1 MKIIVKITV
10 LHAIISIAA
19 IHLTSAQRYDP
30 NFVLPLGIGIASP
43 IIAIDRPLYFY
54 NEPDFDVLPD
64 QFKPVDS
71 VTFKKGNHYTDI
83 ATAPPWLAPEHIR
96 LDYDIF
102 TFRVVTYSQNWLE
115 VIVNNNN
122 GLTRWID
129 RQAVGYKEWGTY
141 LTEVVAVEIIN
152 AEKNPIRIKPQDDA
166 SILAQVPGAQL
177 RPIAVK
183 GDWLLVSTVGLA
195 DRIVPTG
202 WVRWRKDGILFVM
215 YSILS

>member
-1 MKIIVKITV
+1 MKYIRLFSLIGCIG
-10 LHAIISIAA
+10 
-19 IHLTSAQRYDP
+19 LTSSNLQLKAQRLDP

-43 IIAIDRPLYFY
+43 TLAPERPLYFY
-54 NEPDFDVLPD
+54 NEPDFDAAPY
-64 QFKPVDS
+64 QFKPADS
-71 VTFKKGNHYTDI
+71 ITFTQGEHYIDI
-83 ATAPPWLAPEHIR
+83 ATAPPWLAPEHIK

-102 TFRVVTYSQNWLE
+102 NFRVVTYSQNWLE
-115 VIVNNNN
+115 VIVNNTN

-129 RQAVGYKEWGTY
+129 RQAVDYKEWGTY
-141 LTEVVAVEIIN
+141 LTEIVAVEIIDV
-152 AEKNPIRIKPQDDA
+152 EKNPIRNKPQDNA
-166 SILAQVPGAQL
+166 GILAQVPGAQL

-202 WVRWRKDGILFVM
+202 WIRWKKDGVLLVM

>member
-1 MKIIVKITV
+1 MNYFKLVSLVLSWIASITIVD
-10 LHAIISIAA
+10 
-19 IHLTSAQRYDP
+19 AQRYDP
-30 NFVLPLGIGIASP
+30 NFVLPAGIGIASP
-43 IIAIDRPLYFY
+43 HMIPGAPLYFY
-54 NEPDFDVLPD
+54 SAPDFDAAPY
-64 QFKPVDS
+64 QFKPTDS
-71 VTFKKGNHYTDI
+71 ITFIKGKYNIEI
-83 ATAPPWLAPEHIR
+83 ATAPPWLAPEHIK
-96 LDYDIF
+96 LDYGIF

-115 VIVNNNN
+115 VIVNNTN

-129 RQAVGYKEWGTY
+129 RQAVGYKEWCTY
-141 LTEVVAVEIIN
+141 LTEIVAVEIIDV
-152 AEKNPIRIKPQDDA
+152 EKNPIRIKPQDNA

-202 WVRWRKDGILFVM
+202 WIRWKKDGILLVM

>member
-1 MKIIVKITV
+1 MKSEAACSIFVILVLISYFQVK
-10 LHAIISIAA
+10 
-19 IHLTSAQRYDP
+19 AQRYDP

-43 IIAIDRPLYFY
+43 TIAPEQPLYFY
-54 NEPDFDVLPD
+54 SEPDFDASPY

-71 VTFKKGNHYTDI
+71 VTFTKGEHYKDI
-83 ATAPPWLAPEHIR
+83 ATAPSWLVPEHIK
-96 LDYDIF
+96 LDYGIF

-115 VIVNNNN
+115 VIVNNTN

-129 RQAVGYKEWGTY
+129 RQAVDYKEWGTY
-141 LTEVVAVEIIN
+141 LTEIVAVEVIDV
-152 AEKNPIRIKPQDDA
+152 EKNPIRTKPQDNA
-166 SILAQVPGAQL
+166 GILAQVPGAQL

-183 GDWLLVSTVGLA
+183 GDWMMVSTVGLA

-202 WVRWRKDGILFVM
+202 WIRWKKDGVLLVM

>member
-1 MKIIVKITV
+1 MKFIKLFSVFLFVGTINSSFQVG
-10 LHAIISIAA
+10 
-19 IHLTSAQRYDP
+19 AQRMDP
-30 NFVLPLGIGIASP
+30 NFVLPLGLGIASP
-43 IIAIDRPLYFY
+43 TIVPETPLYFY
-54 NEPDFDVLPD
+54 SEPDFDAMPY

-71 VTFKKGNHYTDI
+71 VTFTKGKHYIDI
-83 ATAPPWLAPEHIR
+83 ATAPPWLVPEHIK
-96 LDYDIF
+96 LDYGIF

-115 VIVNNNN
+115 VIVNNTN

-129 RQAVGYKEWGTY
+129 RQAVGYKEWSTY
-141 LTEVVAVEIIN
+141 LTEIVAVEIIDV
-152 AEKNPIRIKPQDDA
+152 EKNPIRTKAQDNA

-202 WVRWRKDGILFVM
+202 WVRWRKDGILLVM